1 MIRMRRQRGF
11 TLMEML
17 VAVGVLAIALGAIIG
32 NGARFANNAAGLRD
46 KSLALFVARNRMTEI
61 ELGKAWPALGKAN
74 EDVELGDIK
83 WTWRTEVKATQDP
96 GLRRIDIRVEKKSDK
111 VPTAYVTLTGFLSNV
126 GREATQ

>member
-1 MIRMRRQRGF
+1 MIKTRRQRGF

-83 WTWRTEVKATQDP
+83 WTWRTEVKTTQDP